1 MRRASDRREPS
12 TAPGVQDPEGSRP
25 GEEQE
30 PDARLIA
37 RSQNGEVE
45 AFGELVE
52 AYQDRIYHTI
62 LRLVGQREEAS
73 DLAQETFLKAFRALA
88 SFRGESRFYTWLCRI
103 AINTAISARRKVAL
117 HGKPISLQAADGDG
131 GGQASFDPPARDGD
145 PTEALGRKE
154 ATGRVRA
161 AIAALDEPYRLV
173 VVLKD
178 LEERSHEEIA
188 GILGIPVGTVKS
200 RLHRARL
207 ELKERLKDLW

>member
-12 TAPGVQDPEGSRP
+12 TAPGVQDPEGSRS

-73 DLAQETFLKAFRALA
+73 DLAQETFLKAFRAMA
-88 SFRGESRFYTWLCRI
+88 SFRRESRFYTW
-103 AINTAISARRKVAL
+103 
-117 HGKPISLQAADGDG
+117 
-131 GGQASFDPPARDGD
+131 
-145 PTEALGRKE
+145 
-154 ATGRVRA
+154 
-161 AIAALDEPYRLV
+161 
-173 VVLKD
+173 
-178 LEERSHEEIA
+178 
-188 GILGIPVGTVKS
+188 
-200 RLHRARL
+200 
-207 ELKERLKDLW
+207 